1 MAENVNVSVLFADVC
16 GSTRLYESLG
26 DHRAQQV
33 IGECVAFMLQ
43 VVEQHG
49 GVLVKTIGDEIMV
62 RFDDPNAAIRAACE
76 IQEENESPRLYAGQ
90 HISLRVGLHHGPA
103 ILDEGDVFGDAVN
116 IAARMA
122 GIAKATQIITTGET
136 IALLEP
142 DLADMAREFDR
153 TTVKG
158 KSVETRICE
167 ILWEADDVT
176 TMNMPSGSRPKSEHS
191 SLLLRYAGQELH
203 INAAGRPVITLGRG
217 TQADMVI
224 HAPLASRVHCR
235 FEFRRGKFVV
245 VDQSTNGTFVRTA
258 DGDSVYLRR
267 EELLLWGSGSI
278 GLGEDVTETN
288 QHLVHFSCP

>member
-1 MAENVNVSVLFADVC
+1 MAENVNTSVFFADIC
-16 GSTRLYESLG
+16 GSTRLYETLG

-33 IGECVAFMLQ
+33 IGECIAFMLQ
-43 VVEQHG
+43 VIEQHG

-62 RFDDPNAAIRAACE
+62 RFDDPNEAVRAACE

-90 HISLRVGLHHGPA
+90 QIALRAGLHHGPA
-103 ILDEGDVFGDAVN
+103 ILDDGDVFGDAVN

-122 GIAKATQIITTGET
+122 GIAKATQVITTGDT
-136 IALLEP
+136 VALLEP
-142 DLADMAREFDR
+142 ELADMVRELDR
-153 TTVKG
+153 TMVKG

-176 TMNMPSGSRPKSEHS
+176 SMNMPSGVRSKGEQS
-191 SLLLRYAGQELH
+191 SLRLRYRGQELR
-203 INAAGRPVITLGRG
+203 IGAADRPVLTLGRG
-217 TQADMVI
+217 GQADMVI
-224 HAPLASRVHCR
+224 QAPLASRVHCR

-258 DGDSVYLRR
+258 DGESVYLRR
-267 EELLLWGSGSI
+267 EELLLWGSGVI